1 MYSLRQLDTTLL
13 HYTLDGEE
21 HSIFISELIKEANLR
36 NSDNTPCVFEDFV
49 FDEDGN
55 EMWNRQDLI
64 TA

>member
-1 MYSLRQLDTTLL
+1 MYSLARLDTTIL

-21 HSIFISELIKEANLR
+21 HSIFISELIKEANLC

-55 EMWNRQDLI
+55 EM
-64 TA
+64 